1 MSNKNFGFGTQIRK
15 SPYFDSTVKWGA
27 TGFSVYNHM
36 YIPRDFG
43 SPEQNFWNLIEKS
56 ILCDVAVE
64 RQVEITGSDAYKFIQ
79 LLTPRD
85 LSKLSVGQCK
95 YVLIVNND
103 GGILNDPVLLR
114 LAENHFWLSLADSD
128 VLLWAQGV
136 AVNSGL
142 DVKISEP
149 DVSPL
154 QLQGPT
160 SQEIMVKLFGEDIRD
175 LKYYW
180 LREYQLDGI
189 PLIVSRTGWSSELGY
204 EIYLRDGSKGNE
216 LYEKIMAAGKEHGI
230 QPGHT
235 SSIRRIEGGMLSYHA
250 DADIHTNPFELGL
263 DRLVNLDSEIN
274 FIGKKALKKIKEK
287 GISRKQVGL
296 VIDCAP
302 LSGPNTTFWPIKKD
316 RKQIG
321 KVTSAVYSPRLKK
334 NIALAM
340 VSVEQSEIDFIGKE
354 ALKKIKQEGIKRK
367 QVGLI
372 IDCDPLSGP
381 NTTFWPIEKD
391 GKKIGKVTSAVY
403 SPRLKKNIALA
414 MIEINYSELGNRLD
428 VQIHEGKYSATIV
441 EKPFYDPKKNIVK
454 S

>member
-1 MSNKNFGFGTQIRK
+1 MTNKNFGFGTQIRK

-64 RQVEITGSDAYKFIQ
+64 RQVEITGPDAFKFTQ

-85 LSKLSVGQCK
+85 LSNVAIGQCK
-95 YVLIVNND
+95 YVLITNND

-114 LAENHFWLSLADSD
+114 LAKNHFWLSLADSD

-136 AVNSGL
+136 AVNSGMN
-142 DVKISEP
+142 VKITEP

-160 SQEIMVKLFGEDIRD
+160 SKDIMIKLFGESIKD

-180 LREYQLDGI
+180 FREYNLDDI
-189 PLIVSRTGWSSELGY
+189 PLIVSRTGWSSEFGY
-204 EIYLRDGSKGNE
+204 ELFLRDGSKGND
-216 LYEKIMAAGKEHGI
+216 LYEKIMNAGKKYGI

-250 DADIHTNPFELGL
+250 DADINTNPYELGL
-263 DRLVNLDSEIN
+263 DRLVSLDSNIE
-274 FIGKKALKKIKEK
+274 FIGKAALKKIKAE
-287 GISRKQVGL
+287 GIKRKQVGL
-296 VIDCAP
+296 EINCEP
-302 LSGPNTTFWPIKKD
+302 LSGPNTTFWSIKKD
-316 RKQIG
+316 
-321 KVTSAVYSPRLKK
+321 
-334 NIALAM
+334 N
-340 VSVEQSEIDFIGKE
+340 
-354 ALKKIKQEGIKRK
+354 
-367 QVGLI
+367 
-372 IDCDPLSGP
+372 
-381 NTTFWPIEKD
+381 N
-391 GKKIGKVTSAVY
+391 KIGKVTSAVY

-414 MIEINYSELGNRLD
+414 MINIENSEIGTILEVNTNKGNFEA
-428 VQIHEGKYSATIV
+428 IIV
-441 EKPFYDPKKNIVK
+441 EKPFFDPKKKIASN
-454 S
+454 

>member
-43 SPEQNFWNLIEKS
+43 SPEQNFWNLIEKA

-64 RQVEITGSDAYKFIQ
+64 RQVEITGPDAYKFTQ

-95 YVLIVNND
+95 YVLITNNE

-114 LAENHFWLSLADSD
+114 LDENHFWLSLADSD

-142 DVKISEP
+142 NVKIKEP

-160 SQEIMVKLFGEDIRD
+160 SGEIMVKLFGEDIKD

-180 LREYQLDGI
+180 LREYNLDGI

-216 LYEKIMAAGKEHGI
+216 LYEKIMKAGKEHGL

-250 DADIHTNPFELGL
+250 DADINTNPFELGL
-263 DRLVNLDSEIN
+263 DRLVSLESDIN
-274 FIGKKALKKIKEK
+274 FLGK
-287 GISRKQVGL
+287 
-296 VIDCAP
+296 D
-302 LSGPNTTFWPIKKD
+302 
-316 RKQIG
+316 
-321 KVTSAVYSPRLKK
+321 
-334 NIALAM
+334 
-340 VSVEQSEIDFIGKE
+340 
-354 ALKKIKQEGIKRK
+354 ALKKIKQNGITRK

-372 IDCDPLSGP
+372 IDCEPLKGP
-381 NTTFWPIEKD
+381 NTIFWKITKD
-391 GKKIGKVTSAVY
+391 NNEIGKVTSSVY

-414 MIEINYSELGNRLD
+414 MILVAHSEIGNELKVTTN
-428 VQIHEGKYSATIV
+428 EGTFSCTVV
-441 EKPFYDPKKNIVK
+441 EKPFYDPKKKIT
-454 S
+454 SS

>member
-43 SPEQNFWNLIEKS
+43 NPEQNFWNLIEKA

-64 RQVEITGSDAYKFIQ
+64 RQVEITGPDAYKFIQ

-85 LSKLSVGQCK
+85 LSKLAVGQCK
-95 YVLIVNND
+95 YVLITNND

-142 DVKISEP
+142 NVQIKEP

-160 SQEIMVKLFGEDIRD
+160 SGEIMVKLFGEDIKS

-180 LREYQLDGI
+180 LKEYNLDAI
-189 PLIVSRTGWSSELGY
+189 PLIISRTGWSSELGY

-216 LYEKIMAAGKEHGI
+216 LYEKIMAAGEEYGI
-230 QPGHT
+230 KPGHT

-250 DADIHTNPFELGL
+250 DADIDTNPFELGL
-263 DRLVNLDSEIN
+263 DRLISLDSDID
-274 FIGKKALKKIKEK
+274 FVGKKALKKIKQD
-287 GISRKQVGL
+287 GIKRKQIGL
-296 VIDCAP
+296 EIDCKP
-302 LSGPNTTFWPIKKD
+302 LTGPNTTFWPLKINDQKV
-316 RKQIG
+316 G
-321 KVTSAVYSPRLKK
+321 K
-334 NIALAM
+334 I
-340 VSVEQSEIDFIGKE
+340 
-354 ALKKIKQEGIKRK
+354 
-367 QVGLI
+367 
-372 IDCDPLSGP
+372 
-381 NTTFWPIEKD
+381 
-391 GKKIGKVTSAVY
+391 TSAVY

-414 MIEINYSELGNRLD
+414 MIEINHSEIGTELKTETNGGNFNC
-428 VQIHEGKYSATIV
+428 KIV
-441 EKPFYDPKKNIVK
+441 EKPFYDPKKKIA
-454 S
+454 SSS

>member
-1 MSNKNFGFGTQIRK
+1 MTDKNFGFGTQIRK

-43 SPEQNFWNLIEKS
+43 DPEQNFWNLIEKS

-64 RQVEITGSDAYKFIQ
+64 RQVEITGPDAHKFTQ

-85 LSKLSVGQCK
+85 LSNISIGQCK
-95 YVLIVNND
+95 YVLITNNE

-142 DVKISEP
+142 NVNISEP

-160 SQEIMVKLFGEDIRD
+160 SKDIMVKLFGESIKD

-180 LREYQLDGI
+180 FKEFDLDGI
-189 PLIVSRTGWSSELGY
+189 PLIVSRTGWSSEFGY
-204 EIYLRDGSKGNE
+204 ELFLRDGSKGND
-216 LYEKIMAAGKEHGI
+216 LYEKIMNAGKDHGL

-250 DADIHTNPFELGL
+250 DADIHTNPFELGF
-263 DRLVNLDSEIN
+263 DRLVSLDNDIE
-274 FIGKKALKKIKEK
+274 FIGKAALKKIKAE
-287 GISRKQVGL
+287 GIKRKQVGL
-296 VIDCAP
+296 EINCEP
-302 LSGPNTTFWPIKKD
+302 LSGPNTTFWPIKKNNNE
-316 RKQIG
+316 IG

-334 NIALAM
+334 NIGLAI
-340 VSVEQSEIDFIGKE
+340 VNIKNSEIGTDLEVETNKGKFT
-354 ALKKIKQEGIKRK
+354 AK
-367 QVGLI
+367 
-372 IDCDPLSGP
+372 
-381 NTTFWPIEKD
+381 
-391 GKKIGKVTSAVY
+391 
-403 SPRLKKNIALA
+403 
-414 MIEINYSELGNRLD
+414 
-428 VQIHEGKYSATIV
+428 IV
-441 EKPFYDPKKNIVK
+441 EKPFYDPKKKIASN
-454 S
+454 

>member
-1 MSNKNFGFGTQIRK
+1 MEDKKNFGFGTQIRK
-15 SPYFDSTVKWGA
+15 SPYFNSTVKWGA

-43 SPEQNFWNLIEKS
+43 SPEQNFWNLVNEA

-64 RQVEITGSDAYKFIQ
+64 RQVEITGPNAAKFIQ

-95 YVLIVNND
+95 YVLIVNNE

-136 AVNSGL
+136 AINSGL
-142 DVKISEP
+142 NVKITEP

-154 QLQGPT
+154 QLQGPN
-160 SQEIMVKLFGEDIRD
+160 SGKIMEALFGKSIND

-180 LREYQLDGI
+180 LRELNLDGI

-204 EIYLRDGSKGNE
+204 ELYLRDGSKGNE
-216 LYEKIMAAGKEHGI
+216 LWEKIMSAGQEFGLK
-230 QPGHT
+230 PGHT

-250 DADIHTNPFELGL
+250 DADINTNPYELGL
-263 DRLVNLDSEIN
+263 DRLVNLDIEEN
-274 FIGKKALKKIKEK
+274 FIGKEALKKINTE
-287 GISRKQVGL
+287 GINRKQVG
-296 VIDCAP
+296 VILDCEP
-302 LSGPNTTFWPIKKD
+302 LEGPNTTFWKIIKDNKE
-316 RKQIG
+316 IG
-321 KVTSAVYSPRLKK
+321 KITSAIYSPRLKK

-340 VSVEQSEIDFIGKE
+340 VEIDK
-354 ALKKIKQEGIKRK
+354 
-367 QVGLI
+367 
-372 IDCDPLSGP
+372 S
-381 NTTFWPIEKD
+381 
-391 GKKIGKVTSAVY
+391 KIGTEFVVEVFSKKVNAV
-403 SPRLKKNIALA
+403 
-414 MIEINYSELGNRLD
+414 
-428 VQIHEGKYSATIV
+428 VV
-441 EKPFYDPKKNIVK
+441 EKPFYDPKKKIAT